1 MLKRGFAK
9 VRDMAPTDYRTRDE
23 TQSTVEKMSETAQDA
38 GRRAVSLTEDIADAI
53 KERPYTALAIA
64 AGVAFAAGAL
74 WKLGQSRPHG
84 RLESLLGHLPEL
96 PGRDRLMP
104 DRWR

>member
-23 TQSTVEKMSETAQDA
+23 TQSTMEKMSETAQNA

-53 KERPYTALAIA
+53 RERPYTALAIA
-64 AGVAFAAGAL
+64 AGVAFAVGAL
-74 WKLGQSRPHG
+74 WKLGQNRP
-84 RLESLLGHLPEL
+84 SLLGHLPEL

-104 DRWR
+104 ERWR

>member
-1 MLKRGFAK
+1 
-9 VRDMAPTDYRTRDE
+9 MAPTDYRTRDE
-23 TQSTVEKMSETAQDA
+23 TQSTMEKMSETAQDA
-38 GRRAVSLTEDIADAI
+38 GRRAVSLTEDIAEAI

-74 WKLGQSRPHG
+74 WKLGQNRPHG
-84 RLESLLGHLPEL
+84 RLEALLGHLPEL
-96 PGRDRLMP
+96 PGRERLMP